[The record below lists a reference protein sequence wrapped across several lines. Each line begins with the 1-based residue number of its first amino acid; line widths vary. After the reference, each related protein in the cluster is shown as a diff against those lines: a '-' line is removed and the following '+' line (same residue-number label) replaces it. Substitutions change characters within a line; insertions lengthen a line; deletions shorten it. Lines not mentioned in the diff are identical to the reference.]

1 MVFEQDKSKIV
12 PASKSEVERA
22 KRFVRQLRLLFL
34 QLYKTELPAVRPDEE
49 LAYLAIT
56 RPEIDSMVEQT
67 QEPPTELSASTATAT
82 DSAHITPNLLDSI
95 PSVPDLTTLP
105 SPSSTIF
112 ASPPESPRQDLTGT
126 PNPSGQDEIAEEMEL
141 NADKENIRSPESSST
156 RSRDTSSTSTILG
169 KRGNQDRERDNSRSP
184 GEERVKYKQAE
195 GSGNNATREKSE
207 SESALEVELGASSR
221 VDAMQADQVESPS
234 LGTATEIAHLELTTP
249 AGSPSQTRKEEAE
262 VLALTQPDTYEQPN
276 VPPPLPPRPQAHKQE
291 TLSSGLR
298 FGLQQDA
305 AEVLINVLSQLELAL
320 EQPGE
325 DGKEASNLIKNLY
338 SCKYRQ
344 QTVYESSSP
353 SSDDQPTYDTQTPVE
368 SVFTHPIIGVEEE
381 GKDLYDCLAELY
393 LGGSAIEYEGKK
405 GFMMDL
411 MDEFPPM
418 LYIQM
423 RRSQYDPLTGRD
435 RKTNTH
441 ISFPQTLCMSRFL
454 TSAPAEKR
462 EESIALTREITR
474 MRTRLHSL
482 RNHTPLSISSTY
494 KHASSAL
501 RQLASS
507 HLDIPELKEVLSPEL
522 CDALDREGDE
532 VIREIEELQQELPK
546 LKERMDEIWRDVH
559 GEDEEDE
566 HVKAYDYELVSVY
579 MHRGKTSGS
588 GHYWT
593 YQAHLPGHSEEFYN
607 YNDEKVTVV
616 PASEVLQDRTGSDAN
631 PALLCYARKGWNLV
645 DSLHREILEHG
656 SPEVE
661 ELVLT

>member
-22 KRFVRQLRLLFL
+22 KRCELADTILSSCESIANFFLLVVRQLRLLFL

-67 QEPPTELSASTATAT
+67 QEPPTELSASTATAI

-298 FGLQQDA
+298 FGELHCDILTRSRTDCQVGLQQDA

-325 DGKEASNLIKNLY
+325 DGKEASNLIK
-338 SCKYRQ
+338 KYAAKM
-344 QTVYESSSP
+344 T
-353 SSDDQPTYDTQTPVE
+353 
-368 SVFTHPIIGVEEE
+368 
-381 GKDLYDCLAELY
+381 
-393 LGGSAIEYEGKK
+393 
-405 GFMMDL
+405 
-411 MDEFPPM
+411 
-418 LYIQM
+418 
-423 RRSQYDPLTGRD
+423 
-435 RKTNTH
+435 
-441 ISFPQTLCMSRFL
+441 
-454 TSAPAEKR
+454 
-462 EESIALTREITR
+462 
-474 MRTRLHSL
+474 
-482 RNHTPLSISSTY
+482 
-494 KHASSAL
+494 
-501 RQLASS
+501 
-507 HLDIPELKEVLSPEL
+507 
-522 CDALDREGDE
+522 
-532 VIREIEELQQELPK
+532 
-546 LKERMDEIWRDVH
+546 
-559 GEDEEDE
+559 
-566 HVKAYDYELVSVY
+566 
-579 MHRGKTSGS
+579 
-588 GHYWT
+588 
-593 YQAHLPGHSEEFYN
+593 
-607 YNDEKVTVV
+607 
-616 PASEVLQDRTGSDAN
+616 
-631 PALLCYARKGWNLV
+631 
-645 DSLHREILEHG
+645 
-656 SPEVE
+656 
-661 ELVLT
+661 